1 MHNKSTRLPPLPG
14 RPPPAYDERGPAPIL
29 ARPLFRTAVHRSEVL
44 DRHSTMVEFTR
55 CKRHPHHRV
64 SGLDS
69 DDVPKKCTN
78 KNPPGYHRYPVV
90 RRPPTTN
97 AVLPRLALRAL
108 RTRVPGLG
116 VSQPNGR
123 LGTRRRLAPS
133 ETTVYYAES
142 TDRQPP
148 DTHVSEGTPAVIPDD
163 RDFVIELTIHLC
175 NLNCTPY
182 WILACSSVT

>member
-14 RPPPAYDERGPAPIL
+14 RPPPADDERGPA
-29 ARPLFRTAVHRSEVL
+29 
-44 DRHSTMVEFTR
+44 
-55 CKRHPHHRV
+55 
-64 SGLDS
+64 
-69 DDVPKKCTN
+69 
-78 KNPPGYHRYPVV
+78 
-90 RRPPTTN
+90 
-97 AVLPRLALRAL
+97 RLALRAL